1 MDTTTGT
8 ATATT
13 TDGHP
18 GAFTLENL
26 KRILR
31 EGAGA
36 DESVDFDGDILDT
49 DFEELGYESLAL
61 LETCG
66 RIEREYGITLD
77 DSVVG
82 DVRTPRRM
90 VEVVN
95 EHLDRVTPA

>member
-1 MDTTTGT
+1 MDTET
-8 ATATT
+8 
-13 TDGHP
+13 
-18 GAFTLENL
+18 FTLDSL

-31 EGAGA
+31 EGAGT
-36 DESVDFDGDILDT
+36 DESVDLDGDILDT
-49 DFEELGYESLAL
+49 DFEDLGYESLAL

-95 EHLDRVTPA
+95 EHLGQTAPA

>member
-1 MDTTTGT
+1 MDSNQT
-8 ATATT
+8 
-13 TDGHP
+13 
-18 GAFTLENL
+18 FTLESL
-26 KRILR
+26 KRILH

-36 DESVDFDGDILDT
+36 DESVDFDGDILDA
-49 DFEELGYESLAL
+49 DFEELGYESLAI

-77 DSVVG
+77 DSVVS

-95 EHLDRVTPA
+95 EHLGQTAPA

>member
-1 MDTTTGT
+1 MDNQ
-8 ATATT
+8 
-13 TDGHP
+13 P
-18 GAFTLENL
+18 FTLEDL

-49 DFEELGYESLAL
+49 EFEDLGYESLAL

-66 RIEREYGITLD
+66 RIEREYAITLD

-82 DVRTPRRM
+82 EVRTPRRM

-95 EHLDRVTPA
+95 EHLGQTAPA